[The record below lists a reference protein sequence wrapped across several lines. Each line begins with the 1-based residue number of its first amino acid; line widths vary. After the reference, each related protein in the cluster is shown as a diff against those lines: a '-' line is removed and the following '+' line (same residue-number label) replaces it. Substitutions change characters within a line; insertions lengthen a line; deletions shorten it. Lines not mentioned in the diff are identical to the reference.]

1 MNWASLLGL
10 DGWTAHWRAIA
21 AEGAI
26 AAEDRL
32 ALARLEWAEQR
43 RRLLWLAVLLA
54 LFGALAL
61 VALMALSTAILV
73 QFWDSPQ
80 RVQVAWL
87 LAIAWLLAGA
97 AVLAALLSLARK
109 ARRIFALTRR
119 ELAEDWRAIKER
131 L

>member
-10 DGWTAHWRAIA
+10 GSWTAHWRAIA
-21 AEGAI
+21 AEGAL

-43 RRLLWLAVLLA
+43 RRLLWLALLLA

-61 VALMALSTAILV
+61 MALMALSAAILV
-73 QFWDSPQ
+73 QFWESPQ
-80 RVQVAWL
+80 RVLVAWL
-87 LAIAWLLAGA
+87 LASAWLLTCA
-97 AVLAALLSLARK
+97 AALAALLSLARK
-109 ARRIFALTRR
+109 TRQMFALTRR
-119 ELAEDWRAIKER
+119 ELAEDWRAIKEQ

>member
-1 MNWASLLGL
+1 MNWASLLRIG
-10 DGWTAHWRAIA
+10 GWTAHWRAIA

-43 RRLLWLAVLLA
+43 RLLLQLAVLLV

-61 VALMALSTAILV
+61 TALLLLSAAVLV
-73 QFWDSPQ
+73 QFWESPQ
-80 RVQVAWL
+80 RVRVAWL
-87 LAIAWLLAGA
+87 LALAWLLACA
-97 AVLAALLSLARK
+97 ATLAALLSLARK
-109 ARRIFALTRR
+109 TRRMFALTRR
-119 ELAEDWRAIKER
+119 ELAEDWRTIKEQ